1 METQK
6 TSSSQR
12 NLENENGTGTIRL
25 PDFILYYS
33 ATVMKKHGIGTK
45 TEIQNNV
52 KGQEAQR

>member
-12 NLENENGTGTIRL
+12 NLENENGNGTIRV

-33 ATVMKKHGIGTK
+33 ATVMKKYGTGTK
-45 TEIQNNV
+45 TEI
-52 KGQEAQR
+52 